1 MKIESLY
8 DLKKYFNEHPIPK
21 DINVASIRE
30 QNKIVEELGKVYY
43 QTVIK
48 WLIPNYNL
56 DGIIV
61 NNVNDAFIKHI
72 NNMGADVK
80 RMLLDK
86 IAEINYNYLSKTLD
100 RLYDSIVDNSKIDY
114 SLLRNVGIILYN
126 GQIEVAE
133 DLEVKYNELF
143 DELLKRDASY
153 LIYYR
158 GNDIYYYEKALESK
172 QVSVLSIINVSSGL
186 SNEKKIELYRE
197 LIKKNYDDVSE
208 SEFLEETNYTE
219 GDNCYSFIRETLT
232 TEDYKNE
239 NFIKLLKNRS
249 PEYVSNALIELREE
263 KPLRITIDILNYL
276 YDCNLVDEQDYADT
290 FGFLL
295 GNDINTLK
303 QYKGKNISA
312 DLINLLTTCDTF
324 NKKTVIQLYHIRN
337 NASFVLYNSIFKIV
351 VSNNPQLIDHYTCER
366 FDVCRV
372 ALEHDAKIDATILI
386 NDFLVKPSYF
396 LTDDDIKFVFDY
408 LGVKPIDIN
417 ALRAYGA
424 KNNAAELVLSF
435 DKVNYVLEVLH
446 IDRDIF
452 IQCSFASKNAW
463 LTDILTI
470 FDQNK
475 IIEFSKVY
483 NKFIECYYKLNEKS
497 PNILIINALL
507 DTLKNYNRY
516 RELCENI
523 VNDDLDEE
531 DISRMKTLF
540 NDPNIVKKEN
550 DEPITNKDELFELDN
565 ILLEKYRSKVASL
578 STDSYDEAFK
588 EVFCEI
594 MLNMSPSDV
603 DGKITRYGSI
613 KDLKQMLFDNRGN
626 EELFGDILEMMA
638 YVAFMEEVYNCEEPN
653 EILRILNTILKYPN
667 IYRECVR
674 CKNLFATFDDKMNKL
689 YAKELRANMTDLN
702 NLPNELID
710 KDFTR
715 RYGIE
720 TIDLSNSKYLLA
732 YHTVSN
738 KEKIEDLVNGIA
750 SGANPVISLTL
761 SGSRNQNVYGLNR
774 MIVATDIVPEELFI
788 LTSTSNACSNG
799 CVKRYGCDIDTSR
812 LKMKSSGAYETS
824 ASFNYSNPET
834 LVCREGLKFKYIV
847 LPDGRAPTKNELE
860 YAHKYGMK
868 FVITQDLKTMV
879 KNPKPIPKFA
889 KVKSKEPIVSHK
901 EELSKMRELLLKN
914 KEKKPRKIAIFA
926 DPHGLYEPTLAIL
939 EDIRMQGITEIYS
952 LGDNIGTGPNPKE
965 VMDLLEEYNVKSIR
979 GDQELCVLGLT
990 DTLKKYLE
998 GNEKIIKNSL
1008 WTRRQLTEEQIER
1021 IKSFPERMII
1031 KIGGKKIMLSHY
1043 MRDYNTDELLDIPK
1057 GVTRVFQ
1064 GHSRYTEYRDQI
1076 KSIPRASNGKAN
1088 YIIVEEKPNGGYYIT
1103 SWVVSFNPKQVQ
1115 YDIIESDLPMD
1126 DKDKISH
1133 WVSGR

>member
-565 ILLEKYRSKVASL
+565 ILLEKY
-578 STDSYDEAFK
+578 
-588 EVFCEI
+588 
-594 MLNMSPSDV
+594 
-603 DGKITRYGSI
+603 
-613 KDLKQMLFDNRGN
+613 
-626 EELFGDILEMMA
+626 
-638 YVAFMEEVYNCEEPN
+638 
-653 EILRILNTILKYPN
+653 
-667 IYRECVR
+667 
-674 CKNLFATFDDKMNKL
+674 
-689 YAKELRANMTDLN
+689 
-702 NLPNELID
+702 
-710 KDFTR
+710 
-715 RYGIE
+715 
-720 TIDLSNSKYLLA
+720 
-732 YHTVSN
+732 
-738 KEKIEDLVNGIA
+738 
-750 SGANPVISLTL
+750 
-761 SGSRNQNVYGLNR
+761 
-774 MIVATDIVPEELFI
+774 
-788 LTSTSNACSNG
+788 
-799 CVKRYGCDIDTSR
+799 
-812 LKMKSSGAYETS
+812 
-824 ASFNYSNPET
+824 
-834 LVCREGLKFKYIV
+834 
-847 LPDGRAPTKNELE
+847 
-860 YAHKYGMK
+860 
-868 FVITQDLKTMV
+868 
-879 KNPKPIPKFA
+879 
-889 KVKSKEPIVSHK
+889 
-901 EELSKMRELLLKN
+901 
-914 KEKKPRKIAIFA
+914 
-926 DPHGLYEPTLAIL
+926 
-939 EDIRMQGITEIYS
+939 
-952 LGDNIGTGPNPKE
+952 
-965 VMDLLEEYNVKSIR
+965 
-979 GDQELCVLGLT
+979 
-990 DTLKKYLE
+990 
-998 GNEKIIKNSL
+998 
-1008 WTRRQLTEEQIER
+1008 
-1021 IKSFPERMII
+1021 
-1031 KIGGKKIMLSHY
+1031 
-1043 MRDYNTDELLDIPK
+1043 
-1057 GVTRVFQ
+1057 
-1064 GHSRYTEYRDQI
+1064 
-1076 KSIPRASNGKAN
+1076 
-1088 YIIVEEKPNGGYYIT
+1088 
-1103 SWVVSFNPKQVQ
+1103 
-1115 YDIIESDLPMD
+1115 
-1126 DKDKISH
+1126 
-1133 WVSGR
+1133 